1 MIQISDQLS
10 AQISLVGM
18 LLDAAGGLFL
28 AYDLLGGE
36 KGPLSTFTR
45 MFTYS
50 VLAVFFY
57 GIAMG
62 LRFGLIV
69 GTCIGSCLGL
79 HLERLGKDKKDTFW
93 FLFSISLVRALGMG
107 FAIYLEGHPLVAI
120 VGSTMV
126 FAASMLL
133 PYFKLGPGMLLE
145 KSNKRPSINK
155 QKVAFAVLL
164 GLIVAFTD
172 FICVQVANVSKAD
185 ISHMVRLSSAVVMA
199 TLIISTISPTI
210 EWYADNVEP
219 KVLGYLGTILFI
231 IGFLL
236 QSFPALVTVLS

>member
-1 MIQISDQLS
+1 MIQLSDQLS
-10 AQISLVGM
+10 AQISLLGM

-50 VLAVFFY
+50 CLGVLFY
-57 GIAMG
+57 GSAMG

-79 HLERLGKDKKDTFW
+79 HLERLGKDKKDTP
-93 FLFSISLVRALGMG
+93 LFMLSISIVRAAGLGY
-107 FAIYLEGHPLVAI
+107 AVYLEGHPIVAT
-120 VGSTMV
+120 VGSMV
-126 FAASMLL
+126 VFCASMLL
-133 PYFKLGPGMLLE
+133 PALNLGPAMLID
-145 KSNKRPSINK
+145 KSNKRPSLNK
-155 QKVAFAVLL
+155 QKVGFAVLL
-164 GLIVAFTD
+164 GIIVAFTD
-172 FICVQVANVSKAD
+172 LICLQFAGVAKQD
-185 ISHMVRLSSAVVMA
+185 LTHMVRLSATVVMA
-199 TLIISTISPTI
+199 TLIISAISPTI

-231 IGFLL
+231 VGFMLQAFPSLL
-236 QSFPALVTVLS
+236 TVLS